1 MRTLHTICSLGLSAV
16 CSGVSLFREDLLL
29 TSLLTR
35 LNGYWKLR
43 CEDEHRQI
51 LGKRLGVSAAD
62 VVTAYQPQ
70 SEVSLYKINLR
81 LRSGGDNPPRLI
93 IQGIS
98 DTA

>member
-1 MRTLHTICSLGLSAV
+1 MICSPGLSAV

-29 TSLLTR
+29 TSLLTQ

-43 CEDEHRQI
+43 CEYEHRQI
-51 LGKRLGVSAAD
+51 LGKRPAVSAAD
-62 VVTAYQPQ
+62 VVTAYQPH
-70 SEVSLYKINLR
+70 SEVSLYKINVR